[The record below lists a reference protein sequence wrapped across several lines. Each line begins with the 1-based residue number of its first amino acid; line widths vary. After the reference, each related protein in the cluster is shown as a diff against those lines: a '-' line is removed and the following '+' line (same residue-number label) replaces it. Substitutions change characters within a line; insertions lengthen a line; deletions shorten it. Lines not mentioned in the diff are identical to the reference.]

1 MKTTSS
7 AALINYPTV
16 YNNDID
22 SNIALLA
29 ISSQLDRVERKCNLI
44 PALL

>member
-7 AALINYPTV
+7 AALINYPTI
-16 YNNDID
+16 YSDDIN
-22 SNIALLA
+22 SNTALLA